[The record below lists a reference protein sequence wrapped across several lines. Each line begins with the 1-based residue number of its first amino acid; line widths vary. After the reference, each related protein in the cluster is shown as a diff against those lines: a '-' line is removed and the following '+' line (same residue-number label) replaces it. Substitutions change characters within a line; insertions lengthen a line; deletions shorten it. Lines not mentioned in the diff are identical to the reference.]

1 MSKFFVNH
9 PIPALVLSIIL
20 ILVGALSFFRLP
32 VAEYPDIAPPTVFV
46 DTSYIGADA
55 SVVNNT
61 VAQIIEDAMNG
72 VGDVEYM
79 TSTVDAS
86 GNYGLMIVFSLGVDI
101 DIAAVRVQNK
111 LSSVMSDLPASVQAQ
126 GVSVSKNT
134 PESVL
139 IVNLFSPNGTHDG
152 IFMKNYATVYFLDR
166 IRRVNGVGRVDFFG
180 GEYSMRIWVNPD
192 KLAELNL
199 TIADVENAL
208 KEQNVQAAVG
218 SLGKMPT
225 SVQQE
230 REFVG
235 RSTNRKQTVA
245 DFENI
250 VIKTSDGSFVRMKDF
265 ARVEIG
271 SRSLDALPFRGG
283 KSSSAFSVK
292 LTNDANTLET
302 VSAVKEILAEA
313 REDFPPDM
321 EYEVSLDATRFI
333 EQSLEEVAETFF
345 EALLLVIIVVWLF
358 LRNFRSTLIALL
370 AIPVSVVATFAV
382 FPFVGFTVNTL
393 TLFALIL
400 AIGLVVDD
408 AIVVIEL
415 VEKHMERGLDI
426 KAATLQA
433 MDELTAPIVAIACVL
448 ASVFIPAAFMA
459 GITGELYRQFALTI
473 VVSMIFSTVVALS
486 LTPALCVM
494 ILKRRE
500 KSSSQIV
507 DKINNGFRGLLER
520 FMRRKVFVVV
530 ILLALTAGAFMLNQ
544 ILPSEY
550 IPEED
555 KGNFIVAVTLPEGTS
570 LNHTI
575 GTVNRFATAI
585 ENLDA
590 VENISVIAG
599 MDLMGGGANSNTGA
613 IYAMLKPWDE
623 RDESL
628 DEVLERVGDMANI
641 IPEAEIF
648 PMNGSSSLP
657 GVDSI
662 GAITMVLLDVKDHSD
677 EELADI
683 AEKIEDAANA
693 RDELAD
699 VTQSFTVSKP
709 YVDMRVDEDKAKL
722 LGVNLDDV
730 YAALR
735 VNFGG
740 DEVND
745 FTNFGHVY
753 KVVVQAESNFRDSID
768 ATKFIF
774 VRNESGSFVPL
785 DSLVTLQRTTGV
797 AQTSR
802 YNGVR
807 CVNFNANVGEGFS
820 SGEALD
826 ALEQVVEEV
835 APETFQVEWAEQSR
849 QEKLAQTSAAKTFV
863 LSLVFVFL
871 CLVALY
877 ESWKIPF
884 AVLLSVPTGIFGAL
898 AAEFVTGNVAS
909 IYMQIGLLVL
919 IALAAKNAIL
929 IVEVAKVKVDGGED
943 VEHAAVDAATERLRP
958 ILMTSLAFVVAC
970 VPLMLASGA
979 GSAARN
985 SMGAAVVGGMT
996 IATLLGIFVVPIL
1009 FACVVL
1015 LSFGSKRK

>member
-1 MSKFFVNH
+1 MSKFFVKH

-20 ILVGALSFFRLP
+20 ILVGVLSFFRLP

-46 DTSYIGADA
+46 DTAYIGADA

-72 VGDVEYM
+72 VGNVEYM
-79 TSTVDAS
+79 ASSIDAS
-86 GNYGLMIVFSLGVDI
+86 GSYELMIVFSLGVDV

-111 LSSVMSDLPASVQAQ
+111 LSSVMSDLPASVQSQ
-126 GVSVSKNT
+126 GVTVSKNT

-139 IVNLFSPNGTHDG
+139 MVNLFSPNGTHDG
-152 IFMKNYATVYFLDR
+152 IFLKNYATVYFLDR
-166 IRRVNGVGRVDFFG
+166 IRRVNGVGRVEFFG

-192 KLAELNL
+192 KLAELGL

-225 SVQQE
+225 VVQQE

-235 RSTNRKQTVA
+235 RSTNRKETVA

-250 VIKTSDGSFVRMKDF
+250 VVKTADGSFVRMKDF

-271 SRSLDALPFRGG
+271 ARNSDALTFRGG
-283 KSSSAFSVK
+283 KSAASFSVK

-302 VSAVKEILAEA
+302 VSAVKEILTEV

-321 EYEVSLDATRFI
+321 EYEISLDATRFI
-333 EQSLEEVAETFF
+333 RESLSEVAETFF
-345 EALLLVIIVVWLF
+345 EALLLVIIVMWLF
-358 LRNFRSTLIALL
+358 LRNLRATIIALL
-370 AIPVSVVATFAV
+370 AVPVSVVATFAV

-415 VEKHMERGLDI
+415 VEKHMERGLDV

-459 GITGELYRQFALTI
+459 GTTGELYRQFALTI
-473 VVSMIFSTVVALS
+473 VVSMIFSTVVALT
-486 LTPALCVM
+486 LTPALCVL
-494 ILKRRE
+494 ILRRRE
-500 KSSSQIV
+500 KSSSQNV
-507 DKINNGFRGLLER
+507 DKVTGTFRGLLES
-520 FMRRKVFVVV
+520 FMRRKVAVAA
-530 ILLALTAGAFMLNQ
+530 ILLALTAGAFAVNT
-544 ILPSEY
+544 ILPSEF

-555 KGNFIVAVTLPEGTS
+555 KGNIVVAVTLPEGTS

-575 GTVNRFATAI
+575 GTVNRFAAAL
-585 ENLDA
+585 ENIDA
-590 VENISVIAG
+590 VENLSSIAG
-599 MDLMGGGANSNTGA
+599 MDLMGGGTNSNAGT
-613 IYAMLKPWDE
+613 IYAILKPWDE

-628 DEVLERVGDMANI
+628 DEVLERVGDMADV

-662 GAITMVLLDVKDHSD
+662 GAITMVLLDVHNHSD
-677 EELADI
+677 EELADL
-683 AEKIEDAANA
+683 AEKIEAAANE
-693 RDELAD
+693 RPELAD
-699 VTQSFTVSKP
+699 VTQAFTVSKP

-735 VNFGG
+735 VNFSG

-745 FTNFGHVY
+745 FTDFGHVY
-753 KVVVQAESNFRDSID
+753 KVVVQAEPNFRDSI
-768 ATKFIF
+768 ASTKFIF
-774 VRNESGSFVPL
+774 VRNESGAFVPL
-785 DSLVTLQRTTGV
+785 DSLVNLQRTTGV
-797 AQTSR
+797 AQISR

-807 CVNFNANVGEGFS
+807 SVSFNANVGEGFS

-826 ALEQVVEEV
+826 ALEAVVEEV
-835 APETFQVEWAEQSR
+835 APDTFQVEWAEQSR
-849 QEKLAQTSAAKTFV
+849 QEKLAQSSAAETFV

-898 AAEFVTGNVAS
+898 AAELVTGNAAS

-929 IVEVAKVKVDGGED
+929 IVEVAKVKVAGGED
-943 VEHAAVDAATERLRP
+943 VEHAAVDAAVERLRP
-958 ILMTSLAFVVAC
+958 IVMTSLAFVVAC
-970 VPLMLASGA
+970 IPLAVASGA

-985 SMGAAVVGGMT
+985 SMGAAVVGGMLL
-996 IATLLGIFVVPIL
+996 ATLFGVFVVPVL
-1009 FACVVL
+1009 FAL
-1015 LSFGSKRK
+1015 IERRKKV